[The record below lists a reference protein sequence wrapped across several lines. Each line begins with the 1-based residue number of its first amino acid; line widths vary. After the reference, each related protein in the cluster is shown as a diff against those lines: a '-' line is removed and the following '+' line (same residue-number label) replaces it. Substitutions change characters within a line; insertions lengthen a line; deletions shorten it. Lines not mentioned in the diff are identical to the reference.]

1 MDDFQGFVLLKHAY
15 GGTVHQASRH
25 HRGRTRHGENR
36 GLRSASQVQVCSCV
50 ELEAILPCTVHLLD
64 SHRQPC
70 LLLNAVASRLLLSPI
85 YFLPGQTA
93 NHHLGWPQFSSS
105 ASLVILSPQGSGCT
119 SPTQLTAS
127 SCWLAS
133 LLASWMLGRGHC
145 LFSLLCVQLVLEET
159 PVLLLRIS
167 QPWSLL
173 ASWQAE

>member
-1 MDDFQGFVLLKHAY
+1 MMDDFQGFVLLKHAY

-50 ELEAILPCTVHLLD
+50 ELEAILPCTVLHLLD

-133 LLASWMLGRGHC
+133 LLASSLSHGCWVEATVC
-145 LFSLLCVQLVLEET
+145 FPFYVFSL
-159 PVLLLRIS
+159 
-167 QPWSLL
+167 SLKRPQSSCSES
-173 ASWQAE
+173 ASPGVY